1 MILFQRRYHVIAF
14 DALFDGRLTDGCF
27 LVKLITRDEVDR
39 KGDGHVLRLRLVH
52 QLLNN
57 LRAFLV
63 EQRLA
68 DLKCVT
74 SKPFKTWRP
83 TRKSSE
89 NLTSKS
95 CRAVSTEPADS
106 RSQVQTVQ
114 VPPPPEFWLQ
124 KFLRRHSYQIYY
136 IKRALLCTLC
146 PKKTT
151 LMLHTIDS
159 THINRFR

>member
-74 SKPFKTWRP
+74 SKPFKT
-83 TRKSSE
+83 
-89 NLTSKS
+89 
-95 CRAVSTEPADS
+95 
-106 RSQVQTVQ
+106 
-114 VPPPPEFWLQ
+114 
-124 KFLRRHSYQIYY
+124 
-136 IKRALLCTLC
+136 
-146 PKKTT
+146 
-151 LMLHTIDS
+151 
-159 THINRFR
+159 